1 MKQIINYAGIQ
12 KLFIDLLNSETD
24 RAYIRNYGDDSYLIS
39 GYLGFVIPTTKNM
52 LKEYTGDCVNI
63 KGMFEYPQAVKLE
76 LIEGQTQKVNK
87 KNCLVLRNSSYKEDT
102 NIYIDSK
109 ITKYLDLSKM
119 EIKATQDARM
129 IMFLLDNKVVAI
141 ATAVIKREDN

>member
-1 MKQIINYAGIQ
+1 
-12 KLFIDLLNSETD
+12 
-24 RAYIRNYGDDSYLIS
+24 
-39 GYLGFVIPTTKNM
+39 M

-129 IMFLLDNKVVAI
+129 IMFILDSKVVAI
-141 ATAVIKREDN
+141 ATSIIKRKDD